1 MLMAYASVAAFFLV
15 AIGFI
20 LGSMIAGR
28 FIRPDNLYPEKLE
41 TYECGEAPVGPAWF
55 NFNPRFYIIALI
67 YIVFDVEIAFIYPIA
82 TVFKRWVEQATPGNR
97 TDITAFVEMFT
108 FVGILLIGL
117 VYVWAKGD
125 LEWIRSI
132 KGDPRGIRDVNSRVR
147 QDGGAPPA
155 AGAPP
160 GPRGEDTD
168 TVADGLVP
176 EGAE

>member
-15 AIGFI
+15 AIGFV

-28 FIRPDNLYPEKLE
+28 FIRPNNMYAEKLE

-82 TVFKRWVEQATPGNR
+82 TVFKRWVEQAAPGNR
-97 TDITAFVEMFT
+97 TDITAFVEMFL
-108 FVGILLIGL
+108 FIGILMLGL
-117 VYVWAKGD
+117 VYVWVKGD

-132 KGDPRGIRDVNSRVR
+132 KGDPRGIQNVTSRTRPV
-147 QDGGAPPA
+147 P
-155 AGAPP
+155 
-160 GPRGEDTD
+160 
-168 TVADGLVP
+168 P
-176 EGAE
+176 EGPSGEGSPEEDDLRPFAAREVLAEGTS